1 MLRMKAFPQAGH
13 CRLQPKCNAHGELM
27 APLLPLGCGP
37 PLHPRRGRQHT
48 GDEMLVDGAP
58 ACRLGLYVPAV
69 TERDLSRY
77 LQFLQIKF
85 RDTSL
90 EQRR

>member
-13 CRLQPKCNAHGELM
+13 CSRTATRPWGVGRWS
-27 APLLPLGCGP
+27 PTPLGCGP
-37 PLHPRRGRQHT
+37 PLIPRRGRQHL

-69 TERDLSRY
+69 TKRELSQDLP
-77 LQFLQIKF
+77 IPVPVKF
-85 RDTSL
+85 RDTTL